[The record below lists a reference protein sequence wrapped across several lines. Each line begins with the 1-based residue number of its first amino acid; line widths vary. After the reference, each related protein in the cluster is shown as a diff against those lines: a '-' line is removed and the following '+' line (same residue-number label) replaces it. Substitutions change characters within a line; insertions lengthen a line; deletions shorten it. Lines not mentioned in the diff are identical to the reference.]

1 MKPEDIIIKPIITEK
16 SNDGLQSGRYTFKV
30 AKNATKIQIA
40 SSVESLFGV
49 KVLNVNTMIVKG
61 KEKRVGAHTG
71 YKSDWKKAI
80 VTIDVVPGD
89 KTYLAKG
96 GKAVKIDKKYKD
108 SIDEF
113 MGA

>member
-1 MKPEDIIIKPIITEK
+1 MKPEDIIIKPIVTEK

-40 SSVESLFGV
+40 SSVERLFGV
-49 KVLNVNTMIVKG
+49 KVLSVNTMIVKG

-71 YKSDWKKAI
+71 MRPDWKKAI
-80 VTIDVVPGD
+80 VTIDVKPGE

-96 GKAVKIDKKYKD
+96 GKTVKIDKKYKD